1 MSAPKVIC
9 VIGIY
14 LLACEILE
22 FMVVRKHAADTFPP
36 KLGWRMLRWIFV
48 ALALAAIGQRFYG
61 QKPEPGDA
69 PIWVAFCLLFVGVIW
84 PRTVL
89 VGADGIS
96 SCATFGIRRR
106 MIPWI
111 DVGKVTSDWEE
122 VQTRLGFRFLGT
134 RIYVLSRDGSRI
146 AHGIVQSR
154 QAKFLDELRKH
165 LPRETFAPGLYDWRP
180 NAETKW
186 DWSLRS

>member
-1 MSAPKVIC
+1 
-9 VIGIY
+9 
-14 LLACEILE
+14 
-22 FMVVRKHAADTFPP
+22 
-36 KLGWRMLRWIFV
+36 MLRWIFI
-48 ALALAAIGQRFYG
+48 ALALATIGQRLYG
-61 QKPEPGDA
+61 RQPEPGDA
-69 PIWVAFCLLFVGVIW
+69 PLWVAVCFLFAGAIW

-89 VGADGIS
+89 TDADGIS
-96 SCATFGIRRR
+96 SYATFGIRRR
-106 MIPWI
+106 MIPWT
-111 DVGKVTSDWEE
+111 DVCKVTSDWEE